1 METAQTFGSA
11 EGTNTKSS
19 IGQSTTGVV
28 GEAVSRVSQAAGE
41 VIEQA
46 KSKGGSIAT
55 AAAGTAKDILGQR
68 IAAGGEWVGYLAEST
83 KCAADNLQ
91 DKSPEIAGL
100 VRQAGESI
108 ETLSSEL
115 RSRSVDELAQTASD
129 FARRRPEVVFG
140 VSALLAFVAYRVFAG
155 AATNT
160 ARQA

>member
-1 METAQTFGSA
+1 METVEASGST
-11 EGTNTKSS
+11 EGTSTNSS
-19 IGQSTTGVV
+19 LGGATPGLV
-28 GEAVSRVSQAAGE
+28 GEAVNRVTQAAGE
-41 VIEQA
+41 MIEQA

-55 AAAGTAKDILGQR
+55 AATGTAKDLLGQR
-68 IAAGGEWVGYLAEST
+68 IAAGGEWIGHLAEST

-91 DKSPEIAGL
+91 GKSPQFAGL

-115 RSRSVDELAQTASD
+115 QNRSVDELAQTATD

-140 VSALLAFVAYRVFAG
+140 VSALLAFVAFRVFAG

-160 ARQA
+160 ARQV